1 MSNKGFIGGI
11 ALAVILIIGLICSLL
26 CIEKIPVGYE
36 GVVYS
41 MNGGVQKETLTQ
53 GWHFVSPTKKVK
65 EFAISEE
72 QLNLTHD
79 KGDSFQVSTSDNAGI
94 AISFQM
100 SYHFVS
106 DKIVDTYSR
115 FRGMDGDD
123 VINNRVKTV
132 LKSKI
137 SEVTA
142 NYSMMDIYS
151 GARSTINKELTK
163 YLNKEFYDDACSE
176 GQKIILPQTEPT
188 QVKKQDPIGE
198 IRVNPD
204 VLSKILK
211 PSDSYSSIDTL
222 VNAPFDYL
230 MGNMGGL
237 AAPEDD
243 QELNEN
249 LMKGPIAHKVVEL
262 LVNKNKT
269 RAYLLAEIQSRFDKQ
284 YDELFEQAMEAEKE
298 CAEFLKQ
305 PENKNMLALFKED
318 AKESIKRL
326 IEIIKEKDLK
336 PLGAEYEFSKPFGP
350 FDNPH
355 G

>member
-1 MSNKGFIGGI
+1 MKKKGFVGGV
-11 ALAVILIIGLICSLL
+11 ALAVILIVGLICGLI

-94 AISFQM
+94 AISFQL

-106 DKIVDTYSR
+106 DKIVDTYSK

-142 NYSMMDIYS
+142 KYSMMDIYS
-151 GARSTINKELTK
+151 GARSTINKELTE
-163 YLNKEFYDDACSE
+163 YLNKEFYDDYGVEVVNASIVDVHPDE
-176 GQKIILPQTEPT
+176 QLQKTINDRVTALQ
-188 QVKKQDPIGE
+188 KKQQAEAEQETIKVEAETKKIQAQAEADVAIAKAKGEAEANRLQSESITDALLRKWEIEARNKHGWVTIQGGTPI
-198 IRVNPD
+198 
-204 VLSKILK
+204 
-211 PSDSYSSIDTL
+211 
-222 VNAPFDYL
+222 VNA
-230 MGNMGGL
+230 
-237 AAPEDD
+237 
-243 QELNEN
+243 Q
-249 LMKGPIAHKVVEL
+249 
-262 LVNKNKT
+262 
-269 RAYLLAEIQSRFDKQ
+269 
-284 YDELFEQAMEAEKE
+284 
-298 CAEFLKQ
+298 
-305 PENKNMLALFKED
+305 
-318 AKESIKRL
+318 
-326 IEIIKEKDLK
+326 
-336 PLGAEYEFSKPFGP
+336 
-350 FDNPH
+350 
-355 G
+355 

>member
-11 ALAVILIIGLICSLL
+11 ALAVILVVGLICGLL

-53 GWHFVSPTKKVK
+53 GWHLVSPTKKVK

-142 NYSMMDIYS
+142 KYSMMDIYS
-151 GARSTINKELTK
+151 GARSAINKELTE
-163 YLNKEFYDDACSE
+163 YLNKEFIDSYGVEVVNASIVDVHPDE
-176 GQKIILPQTEPT
+176 QLQKTINDRVTALQ
-188 QVKKQDPIGE
+188 KKQQAEAEQETIKVE
-198 IRVNPD
+198 AETK
-204 VLSKILK
+204 KIQAKAEADAML
-211 PSDSYSSIDTL
+211 I
-222 VNAPFDYL
+222 
-230 MGNMGGL
+230 
-237 AAPEDD
+237 AAQAEAD
-243 QELNEN
+243 
-249 LMKGPIAHKVVEL
+249 
-262 LVNKNKT
+262 
-269 RAYLLAEIQSRFDKQ
+269 AYRIKSAEITD
-284 YDELFEQAMEAEKE
+284 
-298 CAEFLKQ
+298 
-305 PENKNMLALFKED
+305 ALLRK
-318 AKESIKRL
+318 
-326 IEIIKEKDLK
+326 
-336 PLGAEYEFSKPFGP
+336 
-350 FDNPH
+350 
-355 G
+355 

>member
-11 ALAVILIIGLICSLL
+11 ALAVILVVGLICGLL

-53 GWHFVSPTKKVK
+53 GWHLVSPTKKVK

-142 NYSMMDIYS
+142 KYSMMDIYS
-151 GARSTINKELTK
+151 GARSTINKELTE
-163 YLNKEFYDDACSE
+163 YLNKEFYDDYGVEVVNASIVDVHPDE
-176 GQKIILPQTEPT
+176 QLQKTINDRVTALQ
-188 QVKKQDPIGE
+188 KKQQAEAEQETIKVEAETKKIQAQAEADAMLIAAQAEADAYRIKSAEITDNLLRKWELDARAKHGWVTIQGGTPI
-198 IRVNPD
+198 
-204 VLSKILK
+204 
-211 PSDSYSSIDTL
+211 
-222 VNAPFDYL
+222 VNA
-230 MGNMGGL
+230 
-237 AAPEDD
+237 
-243 QELNEN
+243 Q
-249 LMKGPIAHKVVEL
+249 
-262 LVNKNKT
+262 
-269 RAYLLAEIQSRFDKQ
+269 
-284 YDELFEQAMEAEKE
+284 
-298 CAEFLKQ
+298 
-305 PENKNMLALFKED
+305 
-318 AKESIKRL
+318 
-326 IEIIKEKDLK
+326 
-336 PLGAEYEFSKPFGP
+336 
-350 FDNPH
+350 
-355 G
+355 

>member
-1 MSNKGFIGGI
+1 MKKKGFVGGV
-11 ALAVILIIGLICSLL
+11 ALAVILIVGLICGLI

-72 QLNLTHD
+72 QLNLAHD

-142 NYSMMDIYS
+142 KYSMMDIYS
-151 GARSTINKELTK
+151 GARSTINKELTE
-163 YLNKEFYDDACSE
+163 YLNKEFYDDYGVEVVNASIVDVHPDE
-176 GQKIILPQTEPT
+176 QLQKTINDRVTALQ
-188 QVKKQDPIGE
+188 KKQQAEAEQETIKVEAETKKIQAQAEADVAIAKAKGEAEANRLQSESITDALLRKWEIEARNKHGWVTIQGGTPI
-198 IRVNPD
+198 
-204 VLSKILK
+204 
-211 PSDSYSSIDTL
+211 
-222 VNAPFDYL
+222 VNA
-230 MGNMGGL
+230 
-237 AAPEDD
+237 
-243 QELNEN
+243 Q
-249 LMKGPIAHKVVEL
+249 
-262 LVNKNKT
+262 
-269 RAYLLAEIQSRFDKQ
+269 
-284 YDELFEQAMEAEKE
+284 
-298 CAEFLKQ
+298 
-305 PENKNMLALFKED
+305 
-318 AKESIKRL
+318 
-326 IEIIKEKDLK
+326 
-336 PLGAEYEFSKPFGP
+336 
-350 FDNPH
+350 
-355 G
+355 